1 MFKFLKNDLLK
12 ILDVTQ
18 TERDTL
24 FNHKIYSSI
33 NDMNH
38 LHIFMENH
46 IFAVWDFMS
55 ILKTLQRDLTCTE
68 IPWIPKNGGTPGRLL
83 NEIVT
88 EEETDIN
95 IYGEYSSHFEMYYQ
109 GMQEAGANTQPIE
122 KFLSR
127 LDEGVE
133 NALITSDA
141 PKAATRFVN
150 RTFSL
155 LNKAPIHVV
164 ASMFTF
170 GREEVI
176 PNMFRSIID
185 KIDQDA
191 KGKLKTFI
199 YYLDRHIGI
208 DEDEH
213 GPAALKMIKE
223 LCKED
228 DNKWNEAAQAAKKT
242 MQARVKF
249 WDEILLQMNQA

>member
-1 MFKFLKNDLLK
+1 
-12 ILDVTQ
+12 
-18 TERDTL
+18 
-24 FNHKIYSSI
+24 
-33 NDMNH
+33 
-38 LHIFMENH
+38 
-46 IFAVWDFMS
+46 
-55 ILKTLQRDLTCTE
+55 
-68 IPWIPKNGGTPGRLL
+68 
-83 NEIVT
+83 
-88 EEETDIN
+88 
-95 IYGEYSSHFEMYYQ
+95 
-109 GMQEAGANTQPIE
+109 
-122 KFLSR
+122 
-127 LDEGVE
+127 
-133 NALITSDA
+133 
-141 PKAATRFVN
+141 
-150 RTFSL
+150 
-155 LNKAPIHVV
+155 
-164 ASMFTF
+164 MFTF

-228 DNKWNEAAQAAKKT
+228 DNKWNEGCSSCKKT

>member
-1 MFKFLKNDLLK
+1 
-12 ILDVTQ
+12 
-18 TERDTL
+18 
-24 FNHKIYSSI
+24 
-33 NDMNH
+33 
-38 LHIFMENH
+38 
-46 IFAVWDFMS
+46 
-55 ILKTLQRDLTCTE
+55 
-68 IPWIPKNGGTPGRLL
+68 
-83 NEIVT
+83 
-88 EEETDIN
+88 
-95 IYGEYSSHFEMYYQ
+95 
-109 GMQEAGANTQPIE
+109 MQEAGANTQPIE

-127 LDEGVE
+127 IDDGVE
-133 NALITSDA
+133 NALIKSDA

-213 GPAALKMIKE
+213 GTAALKMIKE

-228 DNKWNEAAQAAKKT
+228 DNKWTEAAQAAKKT